1 MAKRWQLQ
9 DAKNRFSEVVEK
21 AVNEGPQIVTKRGE
35 DTVVVLSMAEY
46 KKVSKSRV
54 SLLEFLQNSPLKGSG
69 IVIERDK
76 SMGRDIKL

>member
-46 KKVSKSRV
+46 KKVSKGRM
-54 SLLEFLQNSPLKGSG
+54 SLVELFQNSPLKG
-69 IVIERDK
+69 VDLKIERSKDT
-76 SMGRDIKL
+76 GRVIKL